1 MSEHVERLG
10 GRYRLLR
17 PLGQGGMGRVWH
29 AHDELLAR
37 DVAVK
42 EVVPPVGM
50 AENEVEVFTS
60 RTLREARAA
69 ARISHPGVATVYDVL
84 EERGHP
90 WIIMQFVPSR
100 PLGGLIAERGGLP
113 AERVARIGLDL
124 LRALR
129 AAHAVGVLHR
139 DVKPDNVLLA
149 HDGSAVLTD
158 FGLAALD
165 EDASVTR
172 SGMVVG
178 TPAYMAPE
186 RATGGPSL
194 PASDLWSLGALLY
207 AAVEGL
213 SPFHRSHVLATL
225 GAVVHDEPPPMV
237 KAGTLAPVIHGL
249 LRKEPSE
256 RMSLDEA
263 EALLLAAVHDGRL
276 RSPADLPSEPVSP
289 ASETSVSPSTA
300 ARPWRSRL
308 FPAAVAALVVAALTT
323 SLQSGAPATPSAAR
337 PAVPPAADVPSDSS
351 VDAPV
356 KAPVKAPVE
365 SVSPS
370 PAVRRSSA
378 EPAPHAAT
386 RKTRRQST
394 GESTGENTG
403 VSTASAS
410 PRRPTIVAEP
420 TDRKKAQPGKGNK
433 RDKDKGKGKGGR

>member
-37 DVAVK
+37 DVAAK

-69 ARISHPGVATVYDVL
+69 ARISHPGVAAVYDVL

-113 AERVARIGLDL
+113 AERVARIGLDV

-237 KAGTLAPVIHGL
+237 KAGALAPVIHGL
-249 LRKEPSE
+249 LRKDPSD

-276 RSPADLPSEPVSP
+276 RSTVDLPPEPVSA
-289 ASETSVSPSTA
+289 ASETSVSASTV

-323 SLQSGAPATPSAAR
+323 SLQSGAPPTPSAAR
-337 PAVPPAADVPSDSS
+337 PAVPPASAAPSDFS
-351 VDAPV
+351 VDVPV
-356 KAPVKAPVE
+356 KAPVK

-370 PAVRRSSA
+370 PTVRRSSA
-378 EPAPHAAT
+378 EPAPHATT

-403 VSTASAS
+403 VSTASAF
-410 PRRPTIVAEP
+410 PRRPAVVAEP

-433 RDKDKGKGKGGR
+433 RDDTNKGKGKSGR